1 MTVVSSQYM
10 KWEKRE
16 PVHYKNSENYNKA
29 NVDWIL
35 QVYVSNEMYENA
47 TSKKDEQGMECR
59 ETCNESNQCN
69 VQDNWLR
76 ITAVGNWSP
85 TTQVC
90 CI

>member
-1 MTVVSSQYM
+1 M
-10 KWEKRE
+10 
-16 PVHYKNSENYNKA
+16 
-29 NVDWIL
+29 
-35 QVYVSNEMYENA
+35 YVSNEMYENA

-76 ITAVGNWSP
+76 ITAVGSWSP